1 MSFLHKHFLP
11 KVNSLCYKKMP
22 PVFRTGAA
30 DSQRF
35 LAQNGPQAMAHA
47 SDRVHP
53 VGHMFRVVT
62 SGLCLWEHPHSETDH
77 TVSLVS

>member
-1 MSFLHKHFLP
+1 
-11 KVNSLCYKKMP
+11 MP